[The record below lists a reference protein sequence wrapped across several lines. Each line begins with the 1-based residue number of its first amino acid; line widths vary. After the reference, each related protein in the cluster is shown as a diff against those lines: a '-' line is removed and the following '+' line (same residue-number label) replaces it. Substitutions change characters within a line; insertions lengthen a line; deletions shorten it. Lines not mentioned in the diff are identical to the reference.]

1 MNINPINLNNTN
13 NLTYKRKLNIFKR
26 YGEKPIQKFSSKQ
39 AINFDNFYIK
49 IQKIAKKISDII
61 LKILDTL

>member
-39 AINFDNFYIK
+39 VINFDNFYIK